1 MGGHKKSEAAPDAM
15 RASRV
20 RAPVITKV
28 GRLSGLALIIIL
40 LEHVIPFTVPFR
52 GSLRGRV
59 GPAEDG
65 RRWGEEEEEEE
76 RLYLHLESVWERGRG
91 EEDEEESV

>member
-28 GRLSGLALIIIL
+28 GRLSGLAHNIIL
-40 LEHVIPFTVPFR
+40 LEYVILFTVPFR

-59 GPAEDG
+59 GPAEDS
-65 RRWGEEEEEEE
+65 RRWGEWGRGEEEEEE
-76 RLYLHLESVWERGRG
+76 SA
-91 EEDEEESV
+91 